1 MHPKATFT
9 SEENKEDEVDD
20 QDDQEEE
27 EEEDG
32 EEAEGVE
39 GMEEGGRPKKGSY
52 KKASVKRKIVA
63 AVRAGKRSKA
73 VEGSKA
79 KSKSD
84 GDPKHAN
91 GVTI

>member
-1 MHPKATFT
+1 MPPKATFT

-20 QDDQEEE
+20 QDDQEE

-52 KKASVKRKIVA
+52 KKASVKRKTVVV
-63 AVRAGKRSKA
+63 VRAGKRSKA